1 MFYREHEP
9 SHFHAE
15 HAGQHAKFDFTGR
28 LIAGAISSR
37 KARQRIRRWAQLHR
51 ADLEANWTRM
61 KAGESLESIEP
72 LPEDQA

>member
-1 MFYREHEP
+1 VPIISAFFGIIIRMFYREHEP

-37 KARQRIRRWAQLHR
+37 KARQRTDGGHNCTARIWRRIGR
-51 ADLEANWTRM
+51 E
-61 KAGESLESIEP
+61 
-72 LPEDQA
+72 